1 MEAVSIASEITRSI
15 DCDVFI
21 CSKWNEQT
29 FDRVRVLGW
38 NGEFMLVRGGFSKF
52 LKEIFH
58 NDPQWSVTRLI
69 ILSDKPHCA
78 FFCAK
83 KNIESSRPL

>member
-38 NGEFMLVRGGFSKF
+38 NGEFMLVRGG
-52 LKEIFH
+52 IF
-58 NDPQWSVTRLI
+58 
-69 ILSDKPHCA
+69 
-78 FFCAK
+78 
-83 KNIESSRPL
+83 

>member
-1 MEAVSIASEITRSI
+1 MKMCVKNLIIEDDQADIDRPSSRCMEAVSIASEITRSI

-38 NGEFMLVRGGFSKF
+38 NGEFILRG
-52 LKEIFH
+52 IF
-58 NDPQWSVTRLI
+58 
-69 ILSDKPHCA
+69 
-78 FFCAK
+78 
-83 KNIESSRPL
+83 